1 MRMLP
6 LFPIRNRRT
15 SVRATARAAIGALA
29 LSSLLL
35 PGAALAQEYTAAR
48 KAGRGVAGMTMGVLE
63 VPGNIVQETRTNGI
77 FSGVTV
83 GFAMGLG
90 KLVAR
95 ELVGVYEF
103 VTAPF
108 AVPENYEPVLQPEFP
123 WQYFESEPG
132 RAYGFSDSYLS
143 EEAYQLNRISGAM
156 IERRAGALVVRFPDD
171 MLFPVGSA
179 QLSKPAQVRLQE
191 VARVLRNTP
200 KAQVLVAGYTD
211 STGAQAYNQDLS
223 RKRAEAVRTYLVRQG
238 VGSQRIELA
247 GFGEASPVASND
259 TSTGRMSNRRVE
271 LELRAT
277 GVGAYR

>member
-1 MRMLP
+1 MGFHYPSPNRS
-6 LFPIRNRRT
+6 RRT
-15 SVRATARAAIGALA
+15 GVRSATLALA
-29 LSSLLL
+29 LGALLL
-35 PGAALAQEYTAAR
+35 PAAAAAEEYTIAR
-48 KAGRGVAGMTMGVLE
+48 KAGRGLAGMTLGVLE
-63 VPGNIVQETRTNGI
+63 VPGNMVQETRTNGL
-77 FSGVTV
+77 FSGMTV
-83 GFAMGLG
+83 GFAVGLG

-108 AVPENYEPVLQPEFP
+108 AVPENYEPVLQPEST

-143 EEAYQLNRISGAM
+143 EEAYQLDRISGAV
-156 IERRAGALVVRFPDD
+156 IERRSGALVVRFPDD

-179 QLSKPAQVRLQE
+179 QLSKAAMVRLQE

-211 STGAQAYNQDLS
+211 STGDPSYNRELS
-223 RKRAEAVRTYLVRQG
+223 RNRAEAVRTYLVRQG

-247 GFGEASPVASND
+247 GYGDASPVASND
-259 TSTGRMSNRRVE
+259 TRVGRMSNRRVE
-271 LELRAT
+271 IEVRTT

>member
-1 MRMLP
+1 MGPQHLSP
-6 LFPIRNRRT
+6 NRSSRT
-15 SVRATARAAIGALA
+15 RVRSAIGALA
-29 LSSLLL
+29 LGALLL
-35 PGAALAQEYTAAR
+35 PDAAVAEEYTAAR
-48 KAGRGVAGMTMGVLE
+48 KAGRGIAGMTLGFLE
-63 VPGNIVQETRTNGI
+63 VPGNVVQETRTNGI

-83 GFAMGLG
+83 GFAVGLG

-108 AVPENYEPVLQPEFP
+108 AVPENYEPVLQPEFT

-143 EEAYQLNRISGAM
+143 EEAYQLDRISGAV
-156 IERRAGALVVRFPDD
+156 IERRSGALVVRFPDD

-179 QLSKPAQVRLQE
+179 QLSKAATVRLQE

-211 STGAQAYNQDLS
+211 STGDASYNRELS

-247 GFGEASPVASND
+247 GYGDASPVASND
-259 TSTGRMSNRRVE
+259 TRVGRMSNRRVE
-271 LELRAT
+271 IEVRAT

>member
-6 LFPIRNRRT
+6 LFPNRNRRT
-15 SVRATARAAIGALA
+15 SVRTTARAAIGALA

>member
-1 MRMLP
+1 MPLLP
-6 LFPIRNRRT
+6 LSRDRNRR
-15 SVRATARAAIGALA
+15 STARVALGALA
-29 LSSLLL
+29 LSALLL

-63 VPGNIVQETRTNGI
+63 VPGNIVQETRTNGA
-77 FSGVTV
+77 FSGATV
-83 GFAMGLG
+83 GLAMGLG

-123 WQYFESEPG
+123 WQYFESTPG

-143 EEAYQLNRISGAM
+143 EEAYQLNRISGAVV
-156 IERRAGALVVRFPDD
+156 ERRAGALVVRFPDD

-179 QLSKPAQVRLQE
+179 QLSKPAQARLQE
-191 VARVLRNTP
+191 VGRVLRNTP

-211 STGAQAYNQDLS
+211 STGAQAYNQELS
-223 RKRAEAVRTYLVRQG
+223 RQRAEAVRTYLVRQG
-238 VGSQRIELA
+238 VGSQRIELV
-247 GFGEASPVASND
+247 GFGEAAPVASND
-259 TSTGRMSNRRVE
+259 TSSGRMSNRRVE

>member
-1 MRMLP
+1 MLP
-6 LFPIRNRRT
+6 LSPSRNRRT
-15 SVRATARAAIGALA
+15 PVRSTARAALGALA
-29 LSSLLL
+29 LSALLL
-35 PGAALAQEYTAAR
+35 PGTALAQEYTAAR
-48 KAGRGVAGMTMGVLE
+48 KAGRGVAGMTLGVLE
-63 VPGNIVQETRTNGI
+63 VPGNIVQETRTNGF
-77 FSGVTV
+77 FSGATV
-83 GFAMGLG
+83 GFAMGVG

-123 WQYFESEPG
+123 WGYFESAPG

-143 EEAYQLNRISGAM
+143 EEAYQLNRISGAVV
-156 IERRAGALVVRFPDD
+156 ERRAGALVVRFPDD

-211 STGAQAYNQDLS
+211 STGAQAYNQELS
-223 RKRAEAVRTYLVRQG
+223 RKRAEAVRIYLVRQG
-238 VGSQRIELA
+238 VGSQRIELV
-247 GFGEASPVASND
+247 GFGEAAPVASND
-259 TSTGRMSNRRVE
+259 TSSGRMSNRRVE

>member
-1 MRMLP
+1 MLP
-6 LFPIRNRRT
+6 LSPDRNRRPR
-15 SVRATARAAIGALA
+15 VRSTARAAIGALA
-29 LSSLLL
+29 LSALVL

-63 VPGNIVQETRTNGI
+63 VPGNVVQETRTNGF
-77 FSGVTV
+77 FSGATV
-83 GFAMGLG
+83 GLAMGLG

-123 WQYFESEPG
+123 WQYFESTPG

-143 EEAYQLNRISGAM
+143 EEAYQLNRISGAVV
-156 IERRAGALVVRFPDD
+156 ERRAGALVVRFPDD

-191 VARVLRNTP
+191 VGRVLRNTP

-211 STGAQAYNQDLS
+211 STGAQAYNQELS

-238 VGSQRIELA
+238 VGSQRIELV
-247 GFGEASPVASND
+247 GFGEAAPVASNE
-259 TSTGRMSNRRVE
+259 TSSGRMSNRRVE

>member
-1 MRMLP
+1 MLP
-6 LFPIRNRRT
+6 LSPSRNRRIP
-15 SVRATARAAIGALA
+15 VRSTARAALGALA
-29 LSSLLL
+29 LSALLL
-35 PGAALAQEYTAAR
+35 PGTALAQEYTAAR
-48 KAGRGVAGMTMGVLE
+48 KAGRGVAGMTLGVLE
-63 VPGNIVQETRTNGI
+63 VPGNVVQETRTNGF
-77 FSGVTV
+77 FSGATV
-83 GFAMGLG
+83 GFAMGVG
-90 KLVAR
+90 KMVAR

-123 WQYFESEPG
+123 WGYFESAPG

-143 EEAYQLNRISGAM
+143 EEAYQLNRISGAVV
-156 IERRAGALVVRFPDD
+156 ERRAGALVVRFPDD

-211 STGAQAYNQDLS
+211 STGAQAYNQELS

-247 GFGEASPVASND
+247 GFGEAAPVASND
-259 TSTGRMSNRRVE
+259 SSSGRMSNRRVE

>member
-1 MRMLP
+1 MD
-6 LFPIRNRRT
+6 FPRLSSHRSSGARIR
-15 SVRATARAAIGALA
+15 SAVGALA
-29 LSSLLL
+29 LGALLL
-35 PGAALAQEYTAAR
+35 PATATAEEYTAAR
-48 KAGRGVAGMTMGVLE
+48 KAGRGVAGMTLGFLE
-63 VPGNIVQETRTNGI
+63 VPGNVVQETRTNGI
-77 FSGVTV
+77 FSGITV

-108 AVPENYEPVLQPEFP
+108 AVPENYEPVLQPEFT

-132 RAYGFSDSYLS
+132 RAYGFSDGYLS
-143 EEAYQLNRISGAM
+143 EEAYQLDRISGAV
-156 IERRAGALVVRFPDD
+156 IERRSGALVVRFPDD
-171 MLFPVGSA
+171 LLFPVGSA
-179 QLSKPAQVRLQE
+179 QLSKPATVRLQE

-200 KAQVLVAGYTD
+200 KAQILIAGYTD
-211 STGAQAYNQDLS
+211 STGGESYNQELS

-247 GFGEASPVASND
+247 GYGDASPVASND
-259 TSTGRMSNRRVE
+259 TSLGRMSNRRVE
-271 LELRAT
+271 IEVRAT

>member
-1 MRMLP
+1 MRVLT
-6 LFPIRNRRT
+6 LSTNRTRRT
-15 SVRATARAAIGALA
+15 SLRSTARTAIGALA
-29 LSSLLL
+29 LAPLLL

-63 VPGNIVQETRTNGI
+63 VPGNVVQETRTNGV
-77 FSGVTV
+77 FSGLTI
-83 GFAMGLG
+83 GLAMGVG

-123 WQYFESEPG
+123 WEYFESAPG

-143 EEAYQLNRISGAM
+143 EEAYQLNRISGAV

-179 QLSKPAQVRLQE
+179 QLSKPAQARLQE

-200 KAQVLVAGYTD
+200 KAQVVVAGYTD
-211 STGAQAYNQDLS
+211 STGTAAYNQELS

-238 VGSQRIELA
+238 VGSQRIELV
-247 GFGEASPVASND
+247 GFGESAPVASND
-259 TSTGRMSNRRVE
+259 TSSGRTSNRRVE
-271 LELRAT
+271 IEVRAT
-277 GVGAYR
+277 GVAAYR